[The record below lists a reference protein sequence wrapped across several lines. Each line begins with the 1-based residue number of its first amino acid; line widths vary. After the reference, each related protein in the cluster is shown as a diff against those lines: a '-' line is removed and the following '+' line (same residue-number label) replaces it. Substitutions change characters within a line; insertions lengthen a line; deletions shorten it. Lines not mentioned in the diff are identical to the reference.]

1 MPELPVSEAR
11 FHEIFNLLERTIEER
26 WGIPITVR
34 DVPEPFTGD
43 LDGAVIDLDYD
54 LPVDEAVFI
63 LLHLFGHTVQ
73 WNVSERMREIGLAPV
88 VDPSGGLLAEIEAYE
103 REAGRYSMRLLH
115 ELGIR
120 ELDQWL
126 ADFTSADVK
135 YLLHFYRT
143 GEKLHVEQVWR
154 DGEPLIEP
162 VPIPDFHPTRW
173 ISRREGVVV

>member
-1 MPELPVSEAR
+1 MPTMPVSEAR
-11 FHEIFNLLERTIEER
+11 FREIFNLLERTIEAR
-26 WGIPITVR
+26 WGIPVVVR
-34 DVPEPFTGD
+34 DVPAPFTGD
-43 LDGAVIDLDYD
+43 LDGEAIDVDHD

-73 WNVSERMREIGLAPV
+73 WNVSERMREVGLAPV
-88 VDPSGGLLAEIEAYE
+88 EGASEALLREIEAYE
-103 REAGRYSMRLLH
+103 REAGRYSTQLLH

-126 ADFTSADVK
+126 ADYTHADVR

-143 GEKLHVEQVWR
+143 GEKLALERVWEEGQPR
-154 DGEPLIEP
+154 IEPL
-162 VPIPDFHPTRW
+162 PIPVFHPTRW